1 MRRQYRDDGYHP
13 RSEVCGQKPRRMLQL
28 LQLYFFLGESMLKN
42 WTLFFFLWFE
52 LFSTC
57 FRGLVVFWPSAWGYV
72 TCIDLYKRVNLKRKT
87 FFDLSALPCI
97 LSLKCSFI
105 FPSVA
110 SFSMFATASPGL
122 QPGQFDQEKQRAGVT
137 HGETHPDLSTCR
149 GQSDYHCP
157 TLSVTAYV
165 V

>member
-1 MRRQYRDDGYHP
+1 MWT
-13 RSEVCGQKPRRMLQL
+13 KTKKNAATLATL
-28 LQLYFFLGESMLKN
+28 LFFGWIYVEELN
-42 WTLFFFLWFE
+42 TFFFLWFE

-72 TCIDLYKRVNLKRKT
+72 TFIDLYKRVNLKRKT